1 VAEREIVSIIWHE
14 SSDQVDLIY
23 VDGQPDRLIGARSV
37 VTELAESVGLVN
49 VAAPPGTLQWVR
61 DPQTSE

>member
-1 VAEREIVSIIWHE
+1 MAEREIVSIIWHE

-23 VDGQPDRLIGARSV
+23 VDGQPDRLIGARAV

-49 VAAPPGTLQWVR
+49 VPAPPGTLQWVR